1 MKVRGLSETNL
12 TLAMSRRDLANY
24 LRLATETVSR
34 ILARFQKSGLL
45 QANRRQI
52 TLLNPD
58 GLYAIAECMNPY
70 SRGGINR
77 RRPDKDATR
86 S

>member
-1 MKVRGLSETNL
+1 
-12 TLAMSRRDLANY
+12 MSRQDIANY

-45 QANRRQI
+45 RANRRQI
-52 TLLNPD
+52 TLLNPE

-77 RRPDKDATR
+77 HRPESKPTR
-86 S
+86 G